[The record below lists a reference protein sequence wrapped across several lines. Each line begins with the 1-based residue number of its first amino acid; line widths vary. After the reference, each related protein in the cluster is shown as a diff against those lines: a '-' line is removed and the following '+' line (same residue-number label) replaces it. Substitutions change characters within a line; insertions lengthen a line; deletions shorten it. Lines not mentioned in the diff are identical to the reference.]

1 MKLLLLNG
9 PNLNMLGKREPSTY
23 GAESYDALV
32 AKAAAHAATHDIVL
46 DAKQSNHEGELITW
60 IQETLDSYDGII
72 INPAAYTH
80 TSIGIRDAL
89 LAVALPFVEVHIS
102 NVYAR
107 EEFRHHS
114 YIKDIAAHSIV
125 GKGTDG
131 YIEAIDW
138 FVQNA

>member
-23 GAESYDALV
+23 GAESYDTLI
-32 AKAAAHAATHDIVL
+32 AKATAHAAAQDIVL

-60 IQETLDSYDGII
+60 IQEALDAYAGII

-89 LAVALPFVEVHIS
+89 LSVALPFVEVHIS
-102 NVYAR
+102 DVYAR
-107 EEFRHHS
+107 EEFRHNS
-114 YIKDIAAHSIV
+114 YVKDIAAHTIV

-131 YIEAIDW
+131 YLEAVDW
-138 FVQNA
+138 FVKD

>member
-9 PNLNMLGKREPSTY
+9 PNINMLGKREPDTY
-23 GAESYDALV
+23 GVESYDALV
-32 AKAAAHAATHDIVL
+32 AKATERAARHDIVL

-60 IQETLDSYDGII
+60 IQEALDVYDGII

-89 LAVALPFVEVHIS
+89 LAVGLPCVEVHIS
-102 NVYAR
+102 NVYER

-114 YIKDIAAHSIV
+114 YIKDIAAHTIV
-125 GKGTDG
+125 GQGTDG
-131 YIEAIDW
+131 YMQAIDW
-138 FVQNA
+138 FAK